1 MATAKNSPAAGKAA
15 QADGLTQVTLIRGSF
30 TDREDDQDV
39 TYGAGSTVTVCAED
53 LAMLKRLG
61 FVRDD
66 DATKPEVVQDGT
78 LVSLHTEAGQGPT
91 ITPTA

>member
-1 MATAKNSPAAGKAA
+1 MAIIKPPAAPKAPA
-15 QADGLTQVTLIRGSF
+15 TSAMTTVTLIRGSF
-30 TDREDDQDV
+30 TDREDNQDV

-66 DATKPEVVQDGT
+66 DAAAPEVVQDGT
-78 LVSLHTEAGQGPT
+78 LVSLQTEPGQGPT